1 MAKLRTAMDCAFW
14 DVNLSSA
21 ATVDGVARA
30 VPGDPFPVGL
40 ARAGTTLRAQQLPVF
55 ARGFPLGLVPN
66 FCPPLPSS
74 SSCTA
79 SGSPSSAAASLKDT
93 HGSFALQTPLFIN
106 PPSSNWWVTLMA
118 QLRPKKLFTS
128 IKAEVT
134 GGDELEIPGLMSIL
148 KIVCDK
154 TLYAAGLCSQL
165 PLTPNSS
172 LVLSTEAHGGQGKR
186 SKAIYFHKFS
196 HHDVTLEAAWPELFI
211 DRNGTYWEVPASVS
225 LDLASL
231 VSKSGLRYRFGI
243 HKNGGHPQPLNT
255 TCLDVPA
262 SLMPGWCAKAA
273 FSYEKNMDIWR
284 EKDNPQDAIV
294 RTKERKFLR
303 IPYDIRMNEPH
314 SAVSGLI
321 GGACAAWL
329 GGNINLCCNPT
340 KHLGGEN
347 QGSDGFPYSLSRS
360 PFSADLFGSLRYTL
374 QHGKFRESF
383 YDFTRLDARLD
394 ICSGAAFA
402 KGARYFL
409 SDMLKKPSERRKV
422 NPLASPK
429 LNIIFQQQVA
439 GPIVFRIDSRISA
452 NSPATGKHFPHVED
466 VMYSLCY
473 SLKLLES
480 GKVVFWY
487 SPKRKEGMVELRL
500 FEF

>member
-1 MAKLRTAMDCAFW
+1 M
-14 DVNLSSA
+14 
-21 ATVDGVARA
+21 DGVARA

-55 ARGFPLGLVPN
+55 ARGFPLRLIPN

-74 SSCTA
+74 SSCSA
-79 SGSPSSAAASLKDT
+79 AASPSAAAASLKDT

-118 QLRPKKLFTS
+118 QLRPKKLFDS

-134 GGDELEIPGLMSIL
+134 GGDELEIPGLMNVL

-172 LVLSTEAHGGQGKR
+172 LILSTEGHGGQGKR
-186 SKAIYFHKFS
+186 SKAIYFHKFP
-196 HHDVTLEAAWPELFI
+196 HHDVTVEAAWPELFV
-211 DRNGTYWEVPASVS
+211 DRNGTYWEVPTSVS
-225 LDLASL
+225 LDMASL
-231 VSKSGLRYRFGI
+231 VSKTGLRYRFGI

-255 TCLDVPA
+255 TCRDVPA

-284 EKDNPQDAIV
+284 ERDNPQDAIV

-303 IPYDIRMNEPH
+303 IPYDILMNEPH
-314 SAVSGLI
+314 SAVSGII
-321 GGACAAWL
+321 GGTCAAWL
-329 GGNINLCCNPT
+329 GDNLKLRSNPNNQ
-340 KHLGGEN
+340 LVGEN
-347 QGSDGFPYSLSRS
+347 QGSDGFPYSVSRS
-360 PFSADLFGSLRYTL
+360 RFSADLFGSLRYTL

-383 YDFTRLDARLD
+383 SDFTRLDARFD
-394 ICSGAAFA
+394 ICSGAAFT
-402 KGARYFL
+402 KGALYLL
-409 SDMLKKPSERRKV
+409 SDMLRKPSERRKV

-429 LNIIFQQQVA
+429 LNVIFQQQVA
-439 GPIVFRIDSRISA
+439 GPIVFRVDSRISA

-466 VMYSLCY
+466 VVYSLCY

-487 SPKRKEGMVELRL
+487 SPKRKEGMVELRV